1 MVHSR
6 GSVMIGGE
14 RARFKGEHWRSRS
27 KAQYFV
33 MWIFTLLSFR
43 ALKYLSLYLVLC
55 FMYLC
60 FIAL

>member
-1 MVHSR
+1 MVHSKE
-6 GSVMIGGE
+6 SVMIGGE
-14 RARFKGEHWRSRS
+14 IARFKGEYWRSRS

-33 MWIFTLLSFR
+33 LWIFTLLSFR
-43 ALKYLSLYLVLC
+43 ALKYFSLYLVLC